1 MEGDIDGGRGGD
13 KEIQRWEER
22 EERERQRQRSRQ
34 TERWRGTGKLSSRD
48 REMERRHVQRAR
60 APGGIWRQEG
70 SGGSTNGRDGQ
81 EGSVPSDPGCV
92 QSCCQCDLPDSRGRG
107 PGQAPSHSDA
117 ERPPGSPSG
126 SGEHRGSS
134 YRQRPAFSGQRTRGL
149 EGPQTKRPFG
159 QTTAASLFNRE
170 P

>member
-1 MEGDIDGGRGGD
+1 M
-13 KEIQRWEER
+13 
-22 EERERQRQRSRQ
+22 
-34 TERWRGTGKLSSRD
+34 
-48 REMERRHVQRAR
+48 
-60 APGGIWRQEG
+60 
-70 SGGSTNGRDGQ
+70 GRDGQ

-107 PGQAPSHSDA
+107 PGQAPSHSGA

-126 SGEHRGSS
+126 SGEHSGSS